1 VMQVEEKIVE
11 QKENLMVMQDG
22 NVEEGAKK

>member
-1 VMQVEEKIVE
+1 MQVEEKIVE

-22 NVEEGAKK
+22 NVEEGANHK